1 MEWLASPA
9 ALAKVFKRYQ
19 TDKSSQFHSYEHIYH
34 RFLAPIARRACCG
47 NGTDGSAES
56 AHRGR
61 SGVVRTAASPPRLKL
76 RMLEIGLGCG
86 NHFMPAGTG
95 GFLGLRG
102 GEAGGSANAWRALL
116 PPPLELELHVME
128 YDTKCA
134 HAWATHHP
142 GLAHVH
148 TGDQSSAADLARV
161 VAEAGGPGFD
171 VIIDD
176 GSHFNEHQI
185 ATAKQLVK
193 AVAPGGVYVIE
204 DIQSSCKNW
213 IANQGERTDRAH
225 TVGGTVQCMQT
236 TKGGLTILA
245 QLVEWQKGLIM
256 RKPPFPG
263 VRHIDIWEQVA
274 AIEIE
279 L

>member
-9 ALAKVFKRYQ
+9 ALGRVFKRFQ
-19 TDKSSQFHSYEHIYH
+19 TDKTSQFHSYEHMYH

-47 NGTDGSAES
+47 NGADGGAEGG
-56 AHRGR
+56 HRGH
-61 SGVVRTAASPPRLKL
+61 SGVHAAAPPARRKV

-86 NHFMPAGTG
+86 NHFMAAGTG
-95 GFLGLRG
+95 GFLGIKG
-102 GEAGGSANAWRALL
+102 GEAGGSANAWHALL

-128 YDTKCA
+128 YDAKCA
-134 HAWATHHP
+134 QAWAARHP
-142 GLAHVH
+142 TLAHMH

-185 ATAKQLVK
+185 ATAKQLIK
-193 AVAPGGVYVIE
+193 TVAPGGVYVIE

-213 IANQGERTDRAH
+213 VANQGEKTDRAY
-225 TVGGTVQCMQT
+225 TVGGTSQCMQT
-236 TKGGLTILA
+236 TKGGPTILS
-245 QLVEWQKGLIM
+245 QLVDWQKGLVM
-256 RKPPFPG
+256 KKLPFPG